1 MIAECIRNTYDV
13 LTNMQSIEEILEQE
27 PTSMF
32 YGNPLNITFETID
45 EMIKF
50 FEDTEEYEKCMKLVY
65 VKNDLTYEYLTN
77 KLIKDALF
85 K

>member
-1 MIAECIRNTYDV
+1 MIEECIRNTYDV

-50 FEDTEEYEKCMKLVY
+50 FVDTEEYEKCMKLVY

>member
-1 MIAECIRNTYDV
+1 MIEECIRNTYDV

>member
-1 MIAECIRNTYDV
+1 MIEECIRNTYDV

-77 KLIKDALF
+77 KLIKNALF